1 MKRYF
6 INYEE
11 KQVMM
16 VEFANNSVLSEQDVV
31 DLFGD
36 VKGIVEVGKTEYLR
50 VKAQYQ
56 SENKT
61 NMTLTISR

>member
-1 MKRYF
+1 
-6 INYEE
+6 
-11 KQVMM
+11 MM